1 MTDRRAD
8 AEPLDQKRAE
18 LEERGE
24 MPLAAELLMEC
35 VYLCMCVCVMGEGGG
50 FRSFCSAEDGV
61 GWGWRRRGGG
71 EVLPG
76 ARALSAFLPQYL
88 WISARA
94 AALRSV
100 HKR

>member
-35 VYLCMCVCVMGEGGG
+35 VYLCMCVCV
-50 FRSFCSAEDGV
+50 
-61 GWGWRRRGGG
+61 
-71 EVLPG
+71 
-76 ARALSAFLPQYL
+76 
-88 WISARA
+88 
-94 AALRSV
+94 
-100 HKR
+100 